1 MFKATKIMRTKK
13 GLLFITAVFV
23 IFMASLISAQTQK
36 LFKDVSLQ
44 ELKLSKDQNHILKS
58 IGEDK
63 TVIDSRIV
71 MIETDLLIKNQIPLN
86 LSPDTSLIVD
96 RVKIITRK
104 ENDFTWIGRI
114 PNTKSNVMLLVRDNH
129 VTGSITINSDLYSIM
144 PLGGGY
150 HVIAKKDIKKF
161 PPDEPPEFKDTLE
174 IQREPFTRAYI
185 DTAYLS
191 NIYERGKVVIKVL
204 VAYTPSVDAAVY
216 DVGGLIQ
223 LAVDQT
229 NESYENSNINIT
241 MKIGYIH
248 RVDYT
253 ESSWFDTDLDRL
265 IATNDGIMDDV
276 HDIRRRCACDVVVLL
291 INNSD
296 YCGLAA
302 AIMANADNAFA
313 LVYYPCAVDN
323 YSFAHEIGH
332 LQGARHN
339 PEADSNIY
347 PFPYGHGYLY
357 IPDGWRTIM
366 SYNSSS
372 CPDGRCTRLQYWSN
386 PDILYGGVPM
396 GTEEVHNNAR
406 VLNETAE
413 TVASFMIEESE
424 QLPFITLVDPPEV
437 EIGQT
442 VDIDIKGCN
451 FTEDTEISFWA
462 GRSQGIVSP
471 IIGTRYDF
479 CCPAIFIN
487 DFTFI
492 SSGYLKANITV
503 DMSAETDGA
512 HSRMVNIVN
521 LRGGSVGTTYLMY
534 QVKNCLRVV
543 VPDVG
548 EDMISFKIVE

>member
-1 MFKATKIMRTKK
+1 MLNSIKITGTNKR
-13 GLLFITAVFV
+13 LLYRSLVFV
-23 IFMASLISAQTQK
+23 ILLASLSSAQTQK

-44 ELKLSKDQNHILKS
+44 ELKLSKDQNQILKG

-63 TVIDSRIV
+63 TVIGSRIV
-71 MIETDLLIKNQIPLN
+71 MIDTDLLVKNQIPLN
-86 LSPDTSLIVD
+86 LSTDTSITVD

-104 ENDFTWIGRI
+104 ENDFTWVGKI
-114 PNTKSNVMLLVRDNH
+114 PNTDSHVMMVVRDNN
-129 VTGSITINSDLYSIM
+129 VTGTITIDSELYSIM

-150 HVIAKKDIKKF
+150 HVIVNKDVKKF
-161 PPDEPPEFKDTLE
+161 PPDEPPEFKDTLG
-174 IQREPFTRAYI
+174 IQRDTFTRAYI
-185 DTAYLS
+185 DTAYLG

-204 VAYTPSVDAAVY
+204 VAYTPSVDAALY

-223 LAVDQT
+223 LAIDET
-229 NESYENSNINIT
+229 NQSYENSNINIT
-241 MKIGYIH
+241 MKKGYVH
-248 RVDYT
+248 RVEYT
-253 ESSWFDTDLDRL
+253 ESSSFFTDRDRL
-265 IATNDGIMDDV
+265 IATDDGIMDEV

-291 INNSD
+291 INNGD

-302 AIMANADNAFA
+302 AIMAEADNAFA
-313 LVYYPCAVDN
+313 LVHYTCATGY

-339 PEADSNIY
+339 PEADSNTY

-357 IPDGWRTIM
+357 TTGGWRTIM

-372 CPDGRCTRLQYWSN
+372 CPDGYCKRVQYWSN
-386 PDILYGGVPM
+386 PDITFDGVPM
-396 GTEEVHNNAR
+396 GTEDTHNNAR

-413 TVASFMIEESE
+413 TVASFMIEESV
-424 QLPFITLVDPPEV
+424 QLPLITLVDPPEV

-471 IIGTRYDF
+471 IIGTRIDF

-492 SSGYLKANITV
+492 SSSYLKANITV

-512 HSRMVNIVN
+512 HRRMVHLVQPE
-521 LRGGSVGTTYLMY
+521 GSMVGTTYLMY
-534 QVKNCLRVV
+534 QVKNCLRIA
-543 VPDVG
+543 VPEVG
-548 EDMISFKIVE
+548 QDMILFKIVE